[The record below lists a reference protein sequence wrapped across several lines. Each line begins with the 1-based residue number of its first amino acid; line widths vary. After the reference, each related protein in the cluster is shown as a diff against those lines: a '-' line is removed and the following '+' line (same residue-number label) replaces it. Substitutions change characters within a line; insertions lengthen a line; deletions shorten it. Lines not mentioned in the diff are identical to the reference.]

1 MSAERLCPAARAVSR
16 ADRRHAP
23 LQSQRGFTLPPAKAS
38 WAMALPTRGW
48 LHRRPAAAGPWCAQ
62 SGTCRLP
69 APRHAGRLRAD
80 RCEARSGPSF
90 LRLLPSARRRTRWIR
105 AGCGCDRRVRGSGR
119 RRFRQVSFSSVSS
132 SCGGYTG
139 PREQLVPC
147 DCKSRAL
154 PTLRMQKSESSENSV
169 MLRTGAFRPWT
180 ARTVKRQATRRR
192 MVDTDTVDAEST
204 TLVASSA

>member
-69 APRHAGRLRAD
+69 APRHAGRSRAD

-90 LRLLPSARRRTRWIR
+90 LRLLPSARPRTRWIR

-132 SCGGYTG
+132 SCVGCVG
-139 PREQLVPC
+139 PREPR
-147 DCKSRAL
+147 RAMRL
-154 PTLRMQKSESSENSV
+154 QESCTADTADAKKRIQRELGHAAHGRLSSV
-169 MLRTGAFRPWT
+169 DRAHC
-180 ARTVKRQATRRR
+180 QATGHQ
-192 MVDTDTVDAEST
+192 TKNGGHGHCGC
-204 TLVASSA
+204 